1 MKKDIVEFQFEGEA
15 YEVDRAAITDYRTL
29 KAIARVADNPAGY
42 FDAMERVFM
51 GEDEAYAEKV
61 GGNEG
66 MARLFNAAAAA
77 ANAKN

>member
-15 YEVDRAAITDYRTL
+15 YKVDRAAIADYRTL

-51 GEDEAYAEKV
+51 GEDEAYAAKV